1 MYKKL
6 LIFIPHI
13 NVGGVEK
20 NFFLITNYLAKKLNN
35 NVSVITVNKE
45 FTKKLNKKIKIIS
58 PKSNKWEKSTM
69 YTKYTISLFL
79 LIKTLISDR
88 NYLIFSFQ
96 ANWYAIII
104 TKLLGLK
111 IVTRSNTAPEGW
123 SKGVIKN
130 FFYKLVINFSDE
142 IIVNSKEFKESLK
155 KYFNVNSVCIYNPL
169 DKSKILK
176 LSKNKDRFN
185 FFAKRKYL
193 KIINIGRFTDQKNQ
207 LLILKAIKYLNNS
220 IPIKLLIIGR
230 GRNFKNLKNFIN
242 KNKLERNVILKKF
255 VSNPYPFLKLSDV
268 FILSSNYE
276 GLPNVLLEAQ
286 FFKKI
291 IISTKCPTGPK
302 EILLNGKAGIF
313 FKMDDYKDLSRK
325 IIHVYKNKKKLKN
338 MIKIGYN
345 NLHRFDENKNLNIYY
360 QIITKY
366 LKNEKN

>member
-20 NFFLITNYLAKKLNN
+20 NFFLITNHLAKKLNY

-45 FTKKLNKKIKIIS
+45 FTKKLDKKIKIIS
-58 PKSNKWEKSTM
+58 PKSRKWEKSTM

-79 LIKTLISDR
+79 LIKTLISSR

-96 ANWYAIII
+96 ANWYAIIL
-104 TKLLGLK
+104 TKLFGLK
-111 IVTRSNTAPEGW
+111 IITRSNTAPEGW
-123 SKGVIKN
+123 SKGIIKN
-130 FFYKLVINFSDE
+130 FFYKIVIHFADE
-142 IIVNSKEFKESLK
+142 IIVNSTEFKKSLK
-155 KYFNVNSVCIYNPL
+155 KYFNVNSKCIYNPL
-169 DKSKILK
+169 DNHKILR
-176 LSKNKDRFN
+176 LSKNNKKFN
-185 FFAKRKYL
+185 FFKKNKYL
-193 KIINIGRFTDQKNQ
+193 RIINIGRFTDQKNQ
-207 LLILKAIKYLNNS
+207 LLILQAIKYLNNR

-230 GRNFKNLKNFIN
+230 GRNYTNLKNFIIE
-242 KNKLERNVILKKF
+242 NKLQKNVILKKF
-255 VSNPYPFLKLSDV
+255 VNNPYPFLKLSDV

-313 FKMDDYKDLSRK
+313 FKMNDYKDLSKK
-325 IIHVYKNKKKLKN
+325 IIYVYKNKKKLKN
-338 MIKIGYN
+338 ITKIGYA
-345 NLHRFDENKNLNIYY
+345 NLNRFNEIKNLNLYY
-360 QIITKY
+360 NVISKY
-366 LKNEKN
+366 L